1 MGTIEMPDTL
11 SQSEY
16 AQRNAFAFEKLR
28 FDPVL
33 ELDYQKHSA
42 FQQRRAALL
51 FSVLAGVLWS
61 IFAAIDIFR
70 VDHLPAWD
78 SLVWLWLGSRWLSLV
93 WLFVVIGLLAFTR
106 LPYQRMV
113 FFGFLSLGIVASL
126 AATIAR
132 SKGAFAADSAGI
144 IFVLSAF
151 LPIGFTFRQSLAAA
165 LMIAGFSILL
175 VLFGPEHRPWEDAA
189 QLSLMLL
196 TAIPIGAVG
205 GYVREQA
212 DREHFLA
219 RRRLQELASQD
230 GLTTIANRRAFDDHL
245 TVAIGEARR
254 SNVAVVLAL
263 ADIDYFKA
271 FNDEYGHPAGDDVLK
286 IVALQLSSGVRRPM
300 DIAARIG
307 GEEFGILL
315 YNTSLEPGL
324 GILQQIAA
332 NIKAL
337 EIHHCLSPQQV
348 VTVSIGAVEW
358 RGEDPLDLIARADKA
373 LYQAKKSGRAQVIAV
388 REDDMVEASA

>member
-1 MGTIEMPDTL
+1 MPDTFPP
-11 SQSEY
+11 SEY
-16 AQRNAFAFEKLR
+16 AQRGAFTFEKLR

-33 ELDYQKHSA
+33 ELDYQKHLA

-51 FSVLAGVLWS
+51 FSGLAGVLWS
-61 IFAAIDIFR
+61 IFAIIDFFR
-70 VDHLPAWD
+70 VAHFPAWD
-78 SLVWLWLGSRWLSLV
+78 WLVWLWLVSRWLSLA
-93 WLFVVIGLLAFTR
+93 WLFMTIGLLAFTR
-106 LPYQRMV
+106 WPYQRMV
-113 FFGFLSLGIVASL
+113 FVGFLSLGIAASL
-126 AATIAR
+126 AATVAR
-132 SKGAFAADSAGI
+132 SKGAFAADSSGI

-165 LMIAGFSILL
+165 FIIAAFSILL
-175 VLFGPEHRPWEDAA
+175 ILFGPEHRPWADAA

-196 TAIPIGAVG
+196 TALPIGAAG

-219 RRRLQELASQD
+219 RRRLQELASKD
-230 GLTTIANRRAFDDHL
+230 GLTGIANRRAFDDHL
-245 TVAIGEARR
+245 SVAIGEARR
-254 SNVAVVLAL
+254 SKVAVVLAL
-263 ADIDYFKA
+263 VDLDYFKA
-271 FNDEYGHPAGDDVLK
+271 FNDEYGHPAGDEVLK

-315 YNTSLEPGL
+315 YGASLEPAL
-324 GILQQIAA
+324 GILEQIAV

-337 EIHHCLSPQQV
+337 EIDHCLSPQQV

-358 RGEDPLDLIARADKA
+358 RGEDATDLISRADKA
-373 LYQAKKSGRAQVIAV
+373 LYKAKKSGRAQVVAV
-388 REDDMVEASA
+388 RQDEVMEASA